1 MLFQSRRDLQCKFKK
16 ENYFLLQLW
25 EVSKSHNGEQ
35 LSPGEVEEEGEKLK
49 DQMLQLRD
57 EQLGFQRMQLI
68 NQERLG
74 HKVADRVQWTQVM
87 KAHLTQHPQKQRP
100 LRLRSWI
107 RSRTKPEDIVTLPRS
122 WEPAQFWSPKL
133 SGNVRI
139 QTGGDGGKMTTP
151 AFWLTW
157 AMTFWNSSPSAMI
170 LTAKPSWATWAGF
183 SKWIYTKSQ
192 PLPQQMLTGPQ
203 D

>member
-16 ENYFLLQLW
+16 ENYFLLELW
-25 EVSKSHNGEQ
+25 EVSKSHNGEP

-74 HKVADRVQWTQVM
+74 HKVADQVQWTQVM

-107 RSRTKPEDIVTLPRS
+107 RSRTKPEDIMTLPRS
-122 WEPAQFWSPKL
+122 WEPAQFWYQS
-133 SGNVRI
+133 SVAMWGYR
-139 QTGGDGGKMTTP
+139 QEGMGGKWP
-151 AFWLTW
+151 CQHIGSHEQWPFA
-157 AMTFWNSSPSAMI
+157 SAMI

-203 D
+203 A